1 MTEPSARQG
10 FPSHPDRIAN
20 ANANNDDHNN
30 HRVRFAEEG
39 PESVIY
45 QHNPRRLQDDEPSPP
60 PGPAVFWDENESIAP
75 ARNRDRDSI
84 ANTANTANLAQYT
97 FYREPT
103 PPPYRPDEKGYG
115 NDAAS
120 GRIAP
125 ASSAGGIPESERQL
139 HLQPQ
144 RSNWSDDEEMSPA
157 AKRKL
162 LWIIVGVAIVIIIGV
177 AVGVG
182 VGLGVSMG
190 RKSSAE
196 AQEQSESST
205 TPPVSV
211 IGTSP
216 PPTPSATL
224 DIDSSATSSLFSGT
238 PSTISSSTI
247 TVPYRPPNPHSDCPA
262 ANNTMYQVPGSH
274 KRFLRLCGIDYHGST
289 SSRDLSHMYTT
300 SMADCMNSCASF
312 DQCTAVG
319 WGFLPGDT
327 GKEGHRCYMKTDLKA
342 GHAATTDWCF
352 AILQ

>member
-10 FPSHPDRIAN
+10 SPSRPEHIAN
-20 ANANNDDHNN
+20 DTDHNQ

-39 PESVIY
+39 PEPVIY
-45 QHNPRRLQDDEPSPP
+45 QHNPRRMQDDELSPP
-60 PGPAVFWDENESIAP
+60 PGPAVYWDENESIAP
-75 ARNRDRDSI
+75 TRNQDRNSV
-84 ANTANTANLAQYT
+84 ANTADTANLAQYT

-125 ASSAGGIPESERQL
+125 ASSAGGLPESERQL
-139 HLQPQ
+139 HLQSQ
-144 RSNWSDDEEMSPA
+144 RSNWSDDEEISPVA
-157 AKRKL
+157 RRKL
-162 LWIIVGVAIVIIIGV
+162 LWIVIGVATLIIVGV

-182 VGLGVSMG
+182 VGVGVSMS
-190 RKSSAE
+190 RKPSAE
-196 AQEQSESST
+196 AQEQPKSST
-205 TPPVSV
+205 SPPVSV

-216 PPTPSATL
+216 TPTSLATL
-224 DIDSSATSSLFSGT
+224 NLDSSATSLASSDVHA
-238 PSTISSSTI
+238 PSAVSSSTLAI
-247 TVPYRPPNPHSDCPA
+247 PFRPPNPHSDCPA

-274 KRFLRLCGIDYHGST
+274 KRFLRLCGIDYHGSR
-289 SSRDLSHMYTT
+289 SSRDLSHMYTA

-319 WGFLPGDT
+319 WGFLPGDI
-327 GKEGHRCYMKTDLKA
+327 GKEHRCYMKTDLKT
-342 GHAATTDWCF
+342 GHAATSDWCF

>member
-10 FPSHPDRIAN
+10 SSSHPDNIAN
-20 ANANNDDHNN
+20 DNDHNN

-39 PESVIY
+39 PEPVIY

-60 PGPAVFWDENESIAP
+60 PGPAVYWDENESIAP
-75 ARNRDRDSI
+75 TRNQDRNSI
-84 ANTANTANLAQYT
+84 ANTADTANLAQYT

-103 PPPYRPDEKGYG
+103 PPPYRPEEKAFG

-125 ASSAGGIPESERQL
+125 TSSAGGIPESERQL

-144 RSNWSDDEEMSPA
+144 RSNWSEDEEMSPV

-162 LWIIVGVAIVIIIGV
+162 LWIIIGIAIVIIGV

-182 VGLGVSMG
+182 VGVGVSVA

-211 IGTSP
+211 IGSSP
-216 PPTPSATL
+216 TPTPSATL
-224 DIDSSATSSLFSGT
+224 DLDSSATSSASSYTYT
-238 PSTISSSTI
+238 PSTVSSSTLAI
-247 TVPYRPPNPHSDCPA
+247 PSRRPNPHSDCPA

-274 KRFLRLCGIDYHGST
+274 KHFLRLCGVDYHGSS
-289 SSRDLSHMYTT
+289 SSRDLSHMYTA

-327 GKEGHRCYMKTDLKA
+327 GKEHRCYMKTDLKA
-342 GHAATTDWCF
+342 GHAATSDWCF

>member
-10 FPSHPDRIAN
+10 PPSHPDDIAN
-20 ANANNDDHNN
+20 TNDNDHIQ

-39 PESVIY
+39 PEPVIY

-75 ARNRDRDSI
+75 ARNQDRNSI
-84 ANTANTANLAQYT
+84 ANTADTANLAQYT

-120 GRIAP
+120 GRIAL
-125 ASSAGGIPESERQL
+125 ASSAGGIPESERRL

-144 RSNWSDDEEMSPA
+144 RSNWSDDETMSPVA
-157 AKRKL
+157 RRKL
-162 LWIIVGVAIVIIIGV
+162 LWIIIAVAIVIMIGV

-182 VGLGVSMG
+182 VGVGVTMA
-190 RKSSAE
+190 RKSAE
-196 AQEQSESST
+196 AQEQAESST

-211 IGTSP
+211 IGSSP
-216 PPTPSATL
+216 TPTPSATL
-224 DIDSSATSSLFSGT
+224 NPDPSVTSSTSSDAHT
-238 PSTISSSTI
+238 SSTVSSSTL

-289 SSRDLSHMYTT
+289 SSRDLIHMYTA

-327 GKEGHRCYMKTDLKA
+327 GKEHRCYMKTDLKT

-352 AILQ
+352 AMLQ